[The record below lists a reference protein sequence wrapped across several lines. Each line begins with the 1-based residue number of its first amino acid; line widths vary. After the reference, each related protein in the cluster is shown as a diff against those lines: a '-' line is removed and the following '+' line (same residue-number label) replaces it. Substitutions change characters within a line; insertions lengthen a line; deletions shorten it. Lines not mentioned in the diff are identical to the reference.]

1 MVVTTTSRTCAE
13 LPRGAGT
20 HQTRPSRQARR
31 YLAAGL
37 AATVFALAGCSSAAS
52 QSGPGGHAKVSLT
65 FQLNHGPGTAVV
77 KHWTLNCEPSGGSQ
91 AHADVACAVLLKLK
105 HPFAPPPQG
114 VACPMIIF
122 SNKKI
127 VVTGTWFGVR
137 VHRIVIDGGCDI
149 ALFKR
154 LDSILS

>member
-1 MVVTTTSRTCAE
+1 MVVTATSRTGAE
-13 LPRGAGT
+13 LPCRARI
-20 HQTRPSRQARR
+20 HRTRRSRRARR

-37 AATVFALAGCSSAAS
+37 AAVAVAVAGCSSA
-52 QSGPGGHAKVSLT
+52 GGQGGGGSPAKVALT
-65 FQLNHGPGTAVV
+65 FQVNHGPGTPVV

-91 AHADVACAVLLKLK
+91 ANADVACAVLLKLK

-114 VACPMIIF
+114 VACPMILF

-137 VHRIVIDGGCDI
+137 VHRIVIDGGCDMT
-149 ALFKR
+149 LFR
-154 LDSILS
+154 TLDKIFG

>member
-1 MVVTTTSRTCAE
+1 
-13 LPRGAGT
+13 
-20 HQTRPSRQARR
+20 
-31 YLAAGL
+31 
-37 AATVFALAGCSSAAS
+37 
-52 QSGPGGHAKVSLT
+52 
-65 FQLNHGPGTAVV
+65 
-77 KHWTLNCEPSGGSQ
+77 
-91 AHADVACAVLLKLK
+91 
-105 HPFAPPPQG
+105 
-114 VACPMIIF
+114 MIIF